1 MIRTLLSKLFF
12 TSILAL
18 ANMSFLMWLI
28 NDLHLAQLPQAKS
41 LISAVQADGS
51 NLVEPPANPLPT
63 TSAAPQTQAQSA
75 AQASVTQR
83 LVVTRDGAT
92 QILLHF
98 APGQAQLQEAERLS
112 FEGNLLEM
120 QLTRG
125 HQVVIYAGPLNE
137 TTGHATTPQVAK
149 LRAQNIARVIFPYT
163 QNIRISLSPVVT
175 QAGLVRVEMTPPSG
189 VQTSVTKHSGT
200 PSLPATESS
209 SPALPQI

>member
-1 MIRTLLSKLFF
+1 MIRTLLAKSFF
-12 TSILAL
+12 VSILAL
-18 ANMSFLMWLI
+18 GNMSFLMWLI

-41 LISAVQADGS
+41 LISAVQADTS
-51 NLVEPPANPLPT
+51 NIVEISANPQLATDT
-63 TSAAPQTQAQSA
+63 TPQTQTQVDAQTG
-75 AQASVTQR
+75 VTQTQ
-83 LVVTRDGAT
+83 VVTRDGAAH
-92 QILLHF
+92 ILLHF

-112 FEGNLLEM
+112 FEGNLLGM

-163 QNIRISLSPVVT
+163 QNIRISLSPVEAQT
-175 QAGLVRVEMTPPSG
+175 GLVRVEMTPPSRA
-189 VQTSVTKHSGT
+189 QASVTKNSGT
-200 PSLPATESS
+200 PLSATESK